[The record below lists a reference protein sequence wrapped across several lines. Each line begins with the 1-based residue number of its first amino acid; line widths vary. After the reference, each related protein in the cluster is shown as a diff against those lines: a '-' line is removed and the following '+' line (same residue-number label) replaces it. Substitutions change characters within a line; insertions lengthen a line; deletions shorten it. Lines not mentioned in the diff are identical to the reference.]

1 MSSVDLH
8 PEELLDKLERGAL
21 TAPERERLA
30 VHLECCEVC
39 RFELSVRR
47 DFEQEARASGASVR
61 HSTALWPKI
70 AASDPSASRIS
81 RSKAGKRLVRR
92 WTTAWGV
99 AAAFLVLAAVSL
111 ASYAT
116 RGAWP
121 WVRPG
126 ESNDAGQSPASG
138 RRVPMG
144 NTKQAAGAD
153 GRALEPEAAIAT
165 AAAAAPRDALSA
177 PPAAN
182 AHNANS
188 VPSSAP
194 KPSGAPELFSAA
206 NQARREGDTVGALEL
221 YRKLGRRF
229 PVSEEA
235 VLSHVIV
242 GRMLL
247 NADPASALSGFDA
260 YLATGAPALAAE
272 ARVGRARALALL
284 GRSAEAR
291 AAWHEVLA
299 RYPQSVYAE
308 EARATLGI
316 VNSP

>member
-39 RFELSVRR
+39 RFELSVRH

-61 HSTALWPKI
+61 QSTAPLPKI
-70 AASDPSASRIS
+70 AASDASTSRIS
-81 RSKAGKRLVRR
+81 RSKAGRRLVRR

-121 WVRPG
+121 WVRPP

-138 RRVPMG
+138 RRVAMG
-144 NTKQAAGAD
+144 NTERAPGAD
-153 GRALEPEAAIAT
+153 GRALEPEAAAT
-165 AAAAAPRDALSA
+165 AAAAAPHDGLS
-177 PPAAN
+177 PNPAAS

-188 VPSSAP
+188 LPSSAP
-194 KPSGAPELFSAA
+194 KPPGAPELFSAA

-221 YRKLGRRF
+221 YRKLERRF